1 MGYVCATQGCG
12 EDFPNKKLIA
22 EHLVEKHGSVFLEGD
37 ADLIRL
43 SQAHAVKLDT
53 AGNGK
58 GQQAKKA
65 MSDAGV
71 L

>member
-1 MGYVCATQGCG
+1 MGYVCATCG
-12 EDFPNKKLIA
+12 GKDFPNKKLLA
-22 EHLVEKHGSVFLEGD
+22 EHLVEEHGSVFLEGD
-37 ADLIRL
+37 ADLIRF
-43 SQAHAVKLDT
+43 SQAHAEKLNT

-65 MSDAGV
+65 MVDAGV